1 MSQSQYEEL
10 FESIEG
16 LKNSLS
22 IIFEALTKN
31 QNTIHNV
38 LTHMEE
44 MNAFKE
50 AVTSDSLAKNDL
62 FRIFSDKLKNTES
75 AVQHLSSEV
84 KNLKN

>member
-31 QNTIHNV
+31 QNIIHNV

-50 AVTSDSLAKNDL
+50 AVTLDLLAKNDL
-62 FRIFSDKLKNTES
+62 FRTFSDKLKNTES
-75 AVQHLSSEV
+75 EVQHLSSEV